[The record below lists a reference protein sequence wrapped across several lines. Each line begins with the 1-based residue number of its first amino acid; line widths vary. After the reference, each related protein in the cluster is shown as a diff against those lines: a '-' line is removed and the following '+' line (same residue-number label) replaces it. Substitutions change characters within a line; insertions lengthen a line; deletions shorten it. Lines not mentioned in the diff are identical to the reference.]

1 LFFNG
6 NLVEVIVLSYSGT
19 IIRTIVAYL
28 ELEDENKFGESVSQ
42 VVERI
47 PKHKKDVAAVCEEI
61 RVSKFERIV
70 FGLVL
75 YSCEDHIFKII
86 V

>member
-1 LFFNG
+1 M
-6 NLVEVIVLSYSGT
+6 I
-19 IIRTIVAYL
+19 
-28 ELEDENKFGESVSQ
+28 
-42 VVERI
+42 ERI

-61 RVSKFERIV
+61 RASKFERIV

-75 YSCEDHIFKII
+75 YSCEDHVFKII